1 MTELFR
7 LDLREARAG
16 LRRGDF
22 SSEAY
27 VAALLA
33 HIAPREPDLRA
44 WVWLDAEAALD
55 KARVADA
62 TGWPTGKHGQLH
74 GIPFGI
80 KDIIDTAGI
89 PTECGTPALKGR
101 VPDRSAAVVRQLEA
115 AGGFVMGKT
124 VTAEMAFYDPGPT
137 RNPWHPAHTP
147 GGSSSGSAA
156 AVAAGF
162 VPAALGSQTN
172 GSIIRPAAFC
182 GVVGFKPSSGRISR
196 AGVQLFSKTLD
207 HIGVF
212 TRSVADAALLV
223 GCLGGF
229 DWGDAAD
236 LDSALS
242 FRQPDPD
249 SQALDRPPR
258 LALVRTPAWHLADA
272 VQQENLFEIAQ
283 RLRAAGAQVDEL
295 ELPPEFDRA
304 QQVHHTLM
312 FGEGARALLALQ
324 AAHRAQLG
332 ARLNGLIDEGGAIAD
347 DALEQAL
354 AARLELGRALHPILR
369 KYDALI
375 TPPATGE
382 APATLAHTGDPAFCT
397 IWTLTGVPTI
407 SIPSG
412 FGPNGLPLGVQIV
425 GGYLKDERLMAVAQW
440 CEREMGFGPLLSEM
454 VIKTEGEH
462 A

>member
-7 LDLREARAG
+7 LGLREAREG

-27 VAALLA
+27 AAALLA
-33 HIAPREPDLRA
+33 RIAPLEPGLRA
-44 WVWLDAEAALD
+44 WAWLDAEAALD
-55 KARVADA
+55 KARAADA
-62 TGWPTGKHGQLH
+62 IGWQAGKGGHLH

-80 KDIIDTAGI
+80 KDIIDTAGM

-101 VPDRSAAVVRQLEA
+101 VPDSSAAVVRQLEA
-115 AGGFVMGKT
+115 AGGIVMGKT
-124 VTAEMAFYDPGPT
+124 VTAEMAFYEPGPT

-172 GSIIRPAAFC
+172 GSVIRPAAFC
-182 GVVGFKPSSGRISR
+182 GVVGFKPSSGLISR

-212 TRSVADAALLV
+212 TRSVADAALLAA
-223 GCLGGF
+223 CLVGF
-229 DWGDAAD
+229 DRGDAAG
-236 LDSALS
+236 LDSALI
-242 FRQPDPD
+242 FRQPSQD
-249 SQALDRPPR
+249 SQALARPPR

-272 VQQENLFEIAQ
+272 AQRENLFETAR

-304 QQVHHTLM
+304 HQLHRAIM
-312 FGEGARALLALQ
+312 FGEGARALRGLQ
-324 AAHRAQLG
+324 AAHRAELS
-332 ARLNGLIDEGGAIAD
+332 ARLNGLIDEGGAIPD

-354 AARLELGRALHPILR
+354 AARLDVGRALHPILR
-369 KYDALI
+369 EYDALI

-397 IWTLTGVPTI
+397 IWTLTGVPAI

-425 GGYLKDERLMAVAQW
+425 GGYLKDEHLMAVAQW
-440 CEREMGFGPLLSEM
+440 CEREIGLGPLLAEM
-454 VIKTEGEH
+454 VMETEGEPT
-462 A
+462 